1 MTDIVPGQSTLGYG
15 DFIVYPVRVHRQPL
29 PPDISVVEVDSI
41 PVSPTNWIR
50 AFASPNAGFY
60 ATSGFGQLPYAVRR
74 EPMETFHVLRVEK
87 AANR

>member
-1 MTDIVPGQSTLGYG
+1 MTEIVPGQSMPAYG

-29 PPDISVVEVDSI
+29 PADISVVEVQSI
-41 PVSPTNWIR
+41 PVSPTNWVH

-74 EPMETFHVLRVEK
+74 EPLETFHVLRVEQSS
-87 AANR
+87 NR